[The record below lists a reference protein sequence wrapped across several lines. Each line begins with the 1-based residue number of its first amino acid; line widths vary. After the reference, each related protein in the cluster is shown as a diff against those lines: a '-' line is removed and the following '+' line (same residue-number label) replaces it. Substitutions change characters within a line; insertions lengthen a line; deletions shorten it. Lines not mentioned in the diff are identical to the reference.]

1 MMWFKWEVT
10 AAKEYRM
17 ENKEWFRVQEIG
29 KKTGTIILLGFYTI
43 YYTMENQTEEE
54 SKRRSGHWSYTWGLL
69 GS

>member
-29 KKTGTIILLGFYTI
+29 KKMGTIILLWVLHGLLHTG
-43 YYTMENQTEEE
+43 NQTEEE
-54 SKRRSGHWSYTWGLL
+54 SKRRNGHWSYTGAF
-69 GS
+69 